1 MDRKQRRMQDQGND
15 LGGRLI
21 RAMQAWADE
30 NTNETEAAVP
40 LVALH
45 FALTRCLE
53 QLPPERRKLLAEDFC
68 RALMRSVEK
77 GAN

>member
-1 MDRKQRRMQDQGND
+1 MDREQRRMQNQGND
-15 LGGRLI
+15 LGSCLV

-30 NTNETEAAVP
+30 NGCEIEAAVP

-45 FALTRCLE
+45 FALMRCLE
-53 QLPPERRKLLAEDFC
+53 QLPPERQKLRAEEFC
-68 RALMRSVEK
+68 RALMYSVGK